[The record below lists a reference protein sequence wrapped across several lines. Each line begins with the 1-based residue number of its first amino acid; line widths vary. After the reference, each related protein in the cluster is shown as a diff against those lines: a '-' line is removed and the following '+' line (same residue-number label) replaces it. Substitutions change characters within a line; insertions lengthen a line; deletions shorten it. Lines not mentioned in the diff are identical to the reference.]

1 MSASSH
7 MSKKRYEEIT
17 KLLRDEL
24 SGDEERLKVILKGFC
39 EIMKYDPDA
48 KTIHKK
54 PCVYDEKQALNI
66 KNYRARKLEE
76 GISTYITSGTKKYY
90 HAHKA
95 DNKTT

>member
-24 SGDEERLKVILKGFC
+24 QDSQVERILKKFC
-39 EIMKYDPDA
+39 EIMKYDPEA

-54 PCVYDEKQALNI
+54 PCVYDEKQAANI
-66 KNYRARKLEE
+66 KNYRQRKLEE

-90 HAHKA
+90 HAHK
-95 DNKTT
+95 DDKTT